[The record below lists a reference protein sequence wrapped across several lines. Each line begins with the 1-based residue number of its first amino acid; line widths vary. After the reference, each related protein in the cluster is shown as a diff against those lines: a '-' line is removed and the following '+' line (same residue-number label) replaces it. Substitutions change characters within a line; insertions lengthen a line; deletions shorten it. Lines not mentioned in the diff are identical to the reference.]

1 MCYNVIEVVM
11 TKFIL
16 IRHGEPRYDQVL
28 RKESYSLGYD
38 FGKLTINGIEQ
49 AKKVASDARL
59 TDADIIVS
67 SPFTRALQTAANI
80 ASIKNLEVLVENDL
94 HEWIPDINMT
104 GKINGELAFNSYM
117 SNNGAKSKDKF
128 NYETY
133 EELKKRIELALIKY
147 TNYKKVIVVS
157 HGIAISSLTHFND
170 VIEFCGIREV
180 EI

>member
-1 MCYNVIEVVM
+1 M

-104 GKINGELAFNSYM
+104 GKINGELAFKSYM
-117 SNNGAKSKDKF
+117 SNNSFLYFAFFCIFSGVPT
-128 NYETY
+128 ECC
-133 EELKKRIELALIKY
+133 I
-147 TNYKKVIVVS
+147 TNGILYFFKIFIVLGS
-157 HGIAISSLTHFND
+157 
-170 VIEFCGIREV
+170 
-180 EI
+180 

>member
-1 MCYNVIEVVM
+1 MFIFNTNHQNV
-11 TKFIL
+11 T
-16 IRHGEPRYDQVL
+16 EPTP
-28 RKESYSLGYD
+28 G
-38 FGKLTINGIEQ
+38 
-49 AKKVASDARL
+49 
-59 TDADIIVS
+59 TDYM
-67 SPFTRALQTAANI
+67 
-80 ASIKNLEVLVENDL
+80 
-94 HEWIPDINMT
+94 NMKT
-104 GKINGELAFNSYM
+104 C
-117 SNNGAKSKDKF
+117 SNNGIKSNDKF

>member
-1 MCYNVIEVVM
+1 M

-49 AKKVASDARL
+49 AKKVATDPRL

-80 ASIKNLEVLVENDL
+80 AAIKNLEVLVENDL

-104 GKINGELAFNSYM
+104 GKINGEFAF
-117 SNNGAKSKDKF
+117 KS
-128 NYETY
+128 
-133 EELKKRIELALIKY
+133 
-147 TNYKKVIVVS
+147 
-157 HGIAISSLTHFND
+157 
-170 VIEFCGIREV
+170 
-180 EI
+180 